1 MPAVRRTARLATA
14 LAVGGLL
21 LATADAGAAPGAL
34 GARATEQVDALQ
46 DLKRSALAGPERKLD
61 SRLLVAVEQQAGRLR
76 ALPKLD
82 AGVDVGAAGLTEV
95 DIRAAASPALLER
108 LAQAGA
114 QVRYA
119 SARSGAIRARVP
131 LAALERI
138 AGWAAVRR
146 ITTAAQAMTSGLV
159 PTAPEPKE
167 AKAAR
172 LDRALSA
179 ALAAPSQGAIV
190 SEGDK
195 AHAADVARART
206 RVTGAGTKLC
216 ALSDGVDSLAASEAA
231 GELPP
236 VDVLPGEEGEGDEG
250 TAMLEILHD
259 VAPGAQLGFATAFTS
274 DASFADNIRALRFEA
289 GCDVIVDDVL
299 YFNETPF
306 QDGPI
311 AQSVDAV
318 TADGALYFSSAGNE
332 GNVLDGTSGNFEG
345 DFADSGQGVGKFAGT
360 AHDFDPGPGRPGLRA
375 AVAREHRRRRPR
387 CSGPTRWA
395 ARRTTTTSTCSTRPA
410 TCSASPRTSRT
421 ATTTRTRSS
430 RRRAAP
436 RSGWRSCAS
445 AARRATS
452 SSPRSA
458 AAS

>member
-159 PTAPEPKE
+159 PTRAGAEGGE
-167 AKAAR
+167 GGAAGPRAVRRAGGAVAGRDR
-172 LDRALSA
+172 LRGR
-179 ALAAPSQGAIV
+179 QGA
-190 SEGDK
+190 
-195 AHAADVARART
+195 R
-206 RVTGAGTKLC
+206 
-216 ALSDGVDSLAASEAA
+216 
-231 GELPP
+231 
-236 VDVLPGEEGEGDEG
+236 
-250 TAMLEILHD
+250 
-259 VAPGAQLGFATAFTS
+259 
-274 DASFADNIRALRFEA
+274 
-289 GCDVIVDDVL
+289 
-299 YFNETPF
+299 
-306 QDGPI
+306 
-311 AQSVDAV
+311 
-318 TADGALYFSSAGNE
+318 
-332 GNVLDGTSGNFEG
+332 
-345 DFADSGQGVGKFAGT
+345 
-360 AHDFDPGPGRPGLRA
+360 
-375 AVAREHRRRRPR
+375 RRRRPR
-387 CSGPTRWA
+387 ADPRDRGGDEALRA
-395 ARRTTTTSTCSTRPA
+395 LGRRRLARRLGG
-410 TCSASPRTSRT
+410 
-421 ATTTRTRSS
+421 
-430 RRRAAP
+430 RRRAAARRRPAGRGGRGRRGHGDAGDPPRRRARARSSASPP
-436 RSGWRSCAS
+436 RSRATRRSPTTSARCAS
-445 AARRATS
+445 RPAAT
-452 SSPRSA
+452 
-458 AAS
+458 